1 MAFQQRGHHGQTH
14 GPADPLLHNVNESSA
29 HAHLVW
35 GQQHHGGGV
44 DGRKNKTNS
53 NITSDN
59 HPGAWGLACRCW
71 RVFDLHDFRS
81 DSLLDMG
88 LAQTK
93 EAHAISRI
101 SMYAGL
107 KAAPYLVHA

>member
-1 MAFQQRGHHGQTH
+1 MLDHEVCSFCKNLTDGRFLTH

-35 GQQHHGGGV
+35 EQQHHGGGIH
-44 DGRKNKTNS
+44 GREYKANGK
-53 NITSDN
+53 ITQDN
-59 HPGAWGLACRCW
+59 NPGARGLARRCW

-88 LAQTK
+88 LVQT
-93 EAHAISRI
+93 E
-101 SMYAGL
+101 
-107 KAAPYLVHA
+107 